1 MIAVSV
7 RFLFRLPFCSSI
19 EKGKED
25 WNTSSST
32 MYSALRD
39 AVIRARTDGELSAD
53 DAQTFIRSGRLT
65 SVNS

>member
-1 MIAVSV
+1 MNV
-7 RFLFRLPFCSSI
+7 RFLFRLLFCSSI

-25 WNTSSST
+25 WDTSSST

-39 AVIRARTDGELSAD
+39 AAIKARTDGELSDD